1 MICDLKIHYL
11 MHKSN
16 SISIK
21 AVELSS
27 YLTSG
32 ERQA

>member
-1 MICDLKIHYL
+1 L

-16 SISIK
+16 SILIK

-27 YLTSG
+27 YLNSG